1 MKSYRTPSDNYDVVT
16 KGYVDNYITNIMN
29 NLKLCKITQSE
40 YDSLES
46 PDENTLYL
54 IIDYDENTTTSTT
67 TNSSTLVTS
76 GSDATAA
83 GAYETVTEE

>member
-16 KGYVDNYITNIMN
+16 KGYVEEYVTNTMN
-29 NLKLCKITQSE
+29 NLKLCKITQSD

-54 IIDYDENTTTSTT
+54 IIDDEEDTTDENT
-67 TNSSTLVTS
+67 
-76 GSDATAA
+76 A
-83 GAYETVTEE
+83 GATSNESTESDESEEDENDTE